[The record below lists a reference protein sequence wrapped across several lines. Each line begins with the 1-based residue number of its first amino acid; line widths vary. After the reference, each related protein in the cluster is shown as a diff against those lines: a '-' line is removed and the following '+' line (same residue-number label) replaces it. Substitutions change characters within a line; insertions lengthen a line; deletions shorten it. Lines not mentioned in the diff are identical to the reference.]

1 MNSSMNHGQ
10 VGKETIRISYG
21 MGKYARRLFNTGD
34 IYSHPELLVPDRAD
48 VTNLLPAYEV
58 VYY

>member
-1 MNSSMNHGQ
+1 MNHGQ
-10 VGKETIRISYG
+10 VGKETIRIRYG
-21 MGKYARRLFNTGD
+21 MGKYVSRLFNTGD